1 MKKGKNSIAIQ
12 PLGDRVL
19 IKPASGEER
28 EKKLASGIIIPE
40 TVSKEK
46 TDRGEVIAVG
56 EGKLSEETGKRT
68 PVSVKV
74 GEHVLFQWGEKV
86 EIDDEEYF
94 LVSESN
100 ILAVIK

>member
-1 MKKGKNSIAIQ
+1 MKKGKSSMTIM

-19 IKPASGEER
+19 IKPVSGEER

-56 EGKLSEETGKRT
+56 EGKLSEETGKRI
-68 PVSVKV
+68 PLSVKV
-74 GEHVLFQWGEKV
+74 GQQVLFQWGEKV
-86 EIDDEEYF
+86 EINDEEYF
-94 LVSESN
+94 LVNESN

>member
-1 MKKGKNSIAIQ
+1 MTIM

-19 IKPASGEER
+19 IKPVSGEER

-56 EGKLSEETGKRT
+56 EGKLSEETGKRI
-68 PVSVKV
+68 PLSVKV
-74 GEHVLFQWGEKV
+74 GQQVLFQWGEKV
-86 EIDDEEYF
+86 EINDEEYF
-94 LVSESN
+94 LVNESN